1 MRKVVVS
8 NLVSLDGFIAGPSGE
23 IDWFGV
29 DWDFQDYTKERLGS
43 IGVILFGRVTYDLM
57 AGYWPTASPEEND
70 QAIIDAMNTLPKIVF
85 SRTLA
90 STEWNNA
97 VINRGDPV
105 RETERMKAEGGKDIV
120 IFGSGTIVSALSAA
134 GLVDEYRIFVN
145 PVILGAGKTQF
156 GGVRHRIGLRLK
168 ETKVFGNGLVMLTYT
183 KD

>member
-23 IDWFGV
+23 TDWFSVGR
-29 DWDFQDYTKERLGS
+29 DFQDFTKERLSS

-57 AGYWPTASPEEND
+57 AGYWPTASSEDND
-70 QAIIDAMNTLPKIVF
+70 PAIIDAMNTLPKIVF

-97 VINRGDPV
+97 VINRGDPA

-156 GGVRHRIGLRLK
+156 DVRHRIGLRLK
-168 ETKVFGNGLVMLTYT
+168 ETKVFGNGLVLLTYE